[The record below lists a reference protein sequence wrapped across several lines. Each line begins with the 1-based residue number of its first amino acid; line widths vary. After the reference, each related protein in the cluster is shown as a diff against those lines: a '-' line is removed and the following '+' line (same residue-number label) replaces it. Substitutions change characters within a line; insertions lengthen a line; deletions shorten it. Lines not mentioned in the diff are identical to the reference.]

1 MRHAQLMQVEERKN
15 SRKSD
20 LDDGEFLDDEAVLEI
35 LEPAY
40 DPNIHSDTISGIGYG
55 LVIGASLCVLVLT
68 VVALIP

>member
-15 SRKSD
+15 STKPD

-40 DPNIHSDTISGIGYG
+40 DPNIHSDAISGIGYV
-55 LVIGASLCVLVLT
+55 LVIGASLC
-68 VVALIP
+68 